1 MQQFFKVISCM
12 SPEQLRRHD
21 EEIERLMQQEAERQ
35 RQKNFESSGVGK
47 FFFAERIETYKPTAK
62 SAEAVEKVNRFLQDV
77 RCGKFRTLVLCG
89 NPGTGKTH
97 LAAGLLYEL
106 GGLFRLSDVIR
117 EEYEAAKS
125 FTAKYTQAEL
135 IRRYG
140 KASFLVI
147 DEIGRTESGATA
159 TVEKHCLY
167 RIINER
173 YNNRLP
179 AVLISNLSQKDFIA
193 YLGQASVDR
202 LTESADFCIF
212 DWESYRAKKGG
223 MF

>member
-1 MQQFFKVISCM
+1 MRDFVKAFLDMTPDQWNERDAEIS
-12 SPEQLRRHD
+12 
-21 EEIERLMQQEAERQ
+21 RLMQAEAERKKQ
-35 RQKNFESSGVGK
+35 RAFEKSGIGEK
-47 FFFAERIETYKPTAK
+47 FFYERIETFRGPAQAAEVLKTVTAY
-62 SAEAVEKVNRFLQDV
+62 LQSV
-77 RCGKFRTLVLCG
+77 RCGAFKSLVLCG

-97 LAAGLLYEL
+97 LAGGLLYEL

-135 IRRYG
+135 IRTYG
-140 KASFLVI
+140 RVSFLVI
-147 DEIGRTESGATA
+147 DEIGRTESPTTA

-179 AVLISNLSQKDFIA
+179 TVFTSNFSQKEFMA
-193 YLGQASVDR
+193 YLGKASIDR

-212 DWESYRAKKGG
+212 DRESYRPHKREA
-223 MF
+223 

>member
-1 MQQFFKVISCM
+1 MRDFIKAFSDM
-12 SPEQLRRHD
+12 TPENWEQHD
-21 EEIERLMQQEAERQ
+21 AEIERLMQAEAERKKQ
-35 RQKNFESSGVGK
+35 RAFENSGIGAK
-47 FFFAERIETYKPTAK
+47 FFRERIETFKGPMQAAK
-62 SAEAVEKVNRFLQDV
+62 VLKDISAYLQSV
-77 RCGKFRTLVLCG
+77 RCGAFKSLVLCG

-140 KASFLVI
+140 NVSFLVI
-147 DEIGRTESGATA
+147 DEIGRTESPMTA

-179 AVLISNLSQKDFIA
+179 TVFTSNFSQKDFIA
-193 YLGQASVDR
+193 YLGKASIDR

-212 DWESYRAKKGG
+212 DWESYRPNKREA
-223 MF
+223 

>member
-1 MQQFFKVISCM
+1 MRDFIKAFSDM
-12 SPEQLRRHD
+12 TAENWEQHD
-21 EEIERLMQQEAERQ
+21 AEIERLMQAEAERKKQ
-35 RQKNFESSGVGK
+35 RAFENSGIGAK
-47 FFFAERIETYKPTAK
+47 FFRERIETFKGPMQAAK
-62 SAEAVEKVNRFLQDV
+62 VLKDTSAYLQSV
-77 RCGKFRTLVLCG
+77 RCGAFKSLVLCG

-106 GGLFRLSDVIR
+106 GGLFRLSDVIC

-140 KASFLVI
+140 NVSFLVI
-147 DEIGRTESGATA
+147 DEIGRTESPATA

-179 AVLISNLSQKDFIA
+179 TVFTSNFSQKDFIA
-193 YLGQASVDR
+193 YLGKASIDR

-212 DWESYRAKKGG
+212 DWESYRPNKREA
-223 MF
+223 